1 MFGEGGLITENNRD
15 EQRKIIKYNHFVANC
30 LSFHN
35 VVNLT
40 KIINDLVDEGYP
52 INQEVVGGLSSYM
65 TAHFNR
71 FGDFRLNFD
80 EDVRELVHDI
90 HLPGFVD

>member
-1 MFGEGGLITENNRD
+1 M
-15 EQRKIIKYNHFVANC
+15 
-30 LSFHN
+30 
-35 VVNLT
+35 
-40 KIINDLVDEGYP
+40 DEGYP

-90 HLPGFVD
+90 HLPEFVD